1 MQIDIVLEPNVT
13 PKAMGR
19 LGAMVESYGLGT
31 VWTANHPAARD
42 PFMCFAGVA
51 RSTNRVSMGPVAIS
65 PFELHPLKMANAL
78 LTLNE
83 LSDGRAAIV
92 IGGGGGT
99 SITMG
104 LKPDR
109 QSMIPNMVKGVGEA
123 VKFLKD
129 VSHDNL
135 LTYRGEVFQ
144 ISNYQP
150 KWADQVAK
158 PLVYVAASREK
169 MLRMATQHADGVMMS
184 DVTLPRI
191 DDAIETIRAGLAD
204 NSRDP
209 SKFRINNLYA
219 WHVKTDKEEAY
230 REARRKLWVR
240 GMLFPWYVDPFLDEQ
255 ERQIVQ
261 DNMQIFINAYIT
273 DSPDM
278 PGVPDELVTKLV
290 DNLTLTGDH
299 SDLDRL
305 IGELETFK
313 RAGVTEIALRLHDD
327 PEDSIR
333 LIGET
338 VAPALRN

>member
-19 LGAMVESYGLGT
+19 LAAMVESYGLGT

-51 RSTNRVSMGPVAIS
+51 RSTNRVSMGPVAVS
-65 PFELHPLKMANAL
+65 PYELHPLKMANSL

-92 IGGGGGT
+92 VGGGGGT
-99 SITMG
+99 SIVMG

-109 QSMIPNMVKGVGEA
+109 QSMIPNMVKGVGETIE
-123 VKFLKD
+123 FLKSI
-129 VSHDNL
+129 SHDKL
-135 LTYRGEVFQ
+135 LTYEGEVFQ

-150 KWADQVAK
+150 KWAVQNS
-158 PLVYVAASREK
+158 PLIYVAASREK
-169 MLRMATQHADGVMMS
+169 MLRMATKHADGIMMS

-191 DDAIETIRAGLAD
+191 DDAIQTIRDGLAD
-204 NSRDP
+204 NNRDA
-209 SKFRINNLYA
+209 STFRINNLYA
-219 WHVKTDKEEAY
+219 WHVKPDRDEAY

-240 GMLFPWYVDPFLDEQ
+240 GMLFPWYVDPFLDEP
-255 ERQIVQ
+255 ERQMVQ
-261 DNMQIFINAYIT
+261 DNMQTFINAYIT
-273 DSPDM
+273 DSPEM
-278 PGVPDELVTKLV
+278 PGVPDALVKKLV

-305 IGELETFK
+305 IAELETFK
-313 RAGVTEIALRLHDD
+313 TAGVTEIALRLHDD
-327 PEDSIR
+327 PEASIR
-333 LIGET
+333 LIGEK